1 MPIIEDQELRGL
13 FKAEAEEH
21 LLALDKGLL
30 HLEKNPADQ
39 DILEQVFRAM
49 HSLKGGARM
58 LGLDAVEALAH
69 RCEDVLR
76 EGKSGD
82 QPLTGAMIATLFPAV
97 DALHKLVQEAVFG
110 DAAKVE
116 LETIMGGIGKPAATK
131 AKPAT
136 RASRA
141 RAAPAKRSR
150 PKKRPS
156 QDSPEDKA
164 AAIAAAPRPEQSQF
178 HIDTIRVGTDKLDKL
193 MNQAGELTVSKG
205 RITRRIHDIQAI
217 ADIWEEWSK
226 AMGAA
231 RSLSN
236 RAYSQP
242 ERREIDAARH
252 LGDERIERLAEL
264 ISALKQTFYEDV
276 TRLEFVIDQITRD
289 IRNIRLLPLSTI
301 FNLYPRLVH
310 DLAVSQSKKIEFSLE
325 GGDTQADKH
334 IIEKMKDPLMHLLR
348 NAIDHAIEPPAERK
362 KAGKPETGTIRLRA
376 SQTATNVCIEVID
389 DGRGISLE
397 KIKQN
402 VLKQRLRRQEELDM
416 MTDEQ
421 MQSLIFLSG
430 FSTSSFISDISGRGV
445 GLDVV
450 RANVEA
456 LKGNIEVLSEEGKG
470 CTMRV
475 NLPITLASARMLII
489 AIDGRSYAMPSE
501 STLTCRYV
509 TPDDIFQIEGR
520 DTIKYENQPLHV
532 SHLSDLLEIGQAGN
546 GKKQDGRTK
555 AADAAGKTPCVII
568 HSGNGRCGLLVDQL
582 LDERPVVVKPI
593 GNLLKRVRNVSNI
606 TILDTGEVCMILNPH
621 DLVRAVDKQHIA
633 ASAAKALK
641 PSQKRSCVLLVED
654 SITTRIQEKHIL
666 EGAGYEVI
674 EAVDGVD
681 ALVKLAQKKA
691 DAVVTDIVM
700 PNMDGLQLTEKIR
713 QNAALKNLPVILV
726 TTLATDEDKRRG
738 LEAGA
743 NAYIMKPRFDQKVL
757 LETLKRLI

>member
-1 MPIIEDQELRGL
+1 
-13 FKAEAEEH
+13 
-21 LLALDKGLL
+21 
-30 HLEKNPADQ
+30 
-39 DILEQVFRAM
+39 
-49 HSLKGGARM
+49 
-58 LGLDAVEALAH
+58 
-69 RCEDVLR
+69 
-76 EGKSGD
+76 
-82 QPLTGAMIATLFPAV
+82 
-97 DALHKLVQEAVFG
+97 
-110 DAAKVE
+110 
-116 LETIMGGIGKPAATK
+116 
-131 AKPAT
+131 
-136 RASRA
+136 
-141 RAAPAKRSR
+141 
-150 PKKRPS
+150 
-156 QDSPEDKA
+156 
-164 AAIAAAPRPEQSQF
+164 
-178 HIDTIRVGTDKLDKL
+178 

-205 RITRRIHDIQAI
+205 RITRRIHDIQSI
-217 ADIWEEWSK
+217 ADTWDEWSK
-226 AMGAA
+226 AAA
-231 RSLSN
+231 TATNASDRPYG
-236 RAYSQP
+236 RP
-242 ERREIDAARH
+242 ERREVNSARF
-252 LGDERIERLAEL
+252 LGDERIEQLTEL
-264 ISALKQTFYEDV
+264 INALQQTFYEDV
-276 TRLEFVIDQITRD
+276 TRLEFVIDQITSD

-301 FNLYPRLVH
+301 FNLYPRLVR
-310 DLAVSQSKKIEFSLE
+310 DLAADQAKKIDFNME
-325 GGDTQADKH
+325 GGETQADKH

-348 NAIDHAIEPPAERK
+348 NAIDHAVEPPAERK

-397 KIKQN
+397 KVKQN
-402 VLKQRLRRQEELDM
+402 VLKQRLRREEELEV

-421 MQSLIFLSG
+421 IQSLIFLSG

-456 LKGNIEVLSEEGKG
+456 LKGNIEVISTADKG
-470 CTMRV
+470 CTMRI

-489 AIDGRSYAMPSE
+489 VVDGRSYAMPSE
-501 STLTCRYV
+501 STLACRYV

-532 SHLSDLLEIGQAGN
+532 SRLSGLLEIDQAGMDEKQPEN
-546 GKKQDGRTK
+546 AATPPRPDGKV
-555 AADAAGKTPCVII
+555 PCVII
-568 HSGNGRCGLLVDQL
+568 HSGNGRCGLLVDEL

-633 ASAAKALK
+633 VSAAKAIK
-641 PSQKRSCVLLVED
+641 PAKEKASILLVED

-681 ALVKLAQKKA
+681 ALDKLSKRKT

-713 QNAALKNLPVILV
+713 QNPAFKELPVVLV
-726 TTLATDEDKRRG
+726 TTLATDEDKKKG